1 MNLVILA
8 NLLILAILVKPA
20 DSGESGFPG
29 DSVEFGKPAD
39 SRESRSLGKSVNS
52 GDFSKFDYICESTG
66 SEIIW

>member
-1 MNLVILA
+1 MIISDSRKYGNSG
-8 NLLILAILVKPA
+8 
-20 DSGESGFPG
+20 DSGESGYPG